1 MIENYTFLGTQNS
14 THFFFHSSNNMNY
27 NVMISSQI
35 YNVLI
40 NDEFISNAM
49 ENVVIYSF
57 NNKHEIIIIQHVDN
71 MKNNIFNKENLES
84 FFNVLV
90 NAVRNDSYIIQ
101 YDYDMKC
108 YKSYYNENVIPIPKE
123 LKIHNSAI
131 NSTIV
136 NIVTSKPIH
145 NIYL

>member
-71 MKNNIFNKENLES
+71 MKNNI
-84 FFNVLV
+84 
-90 NAVRNDSYIIQ
+90 
-101 YDYDMKC
+101 
-108 YKSYYNENVIPIPKE
+108 
-123 LKIHNSAI
+123 
-131 NSTIV
+131 
-136 NIVTSKPIH
+136 
-145 NIYL
+145 

>member
-40 NDEFISNAM
+40 NDEYISNAM

-123 LKIHNSAI
+123 LKIQN
-131 NSTIV
+131 NTIV
-136 NIVTSKPIH
+136 NIITSKPIVCE
-145 NIYL
+145 